1 MQLIN
6 AQGKPVQTG
15 DILHGKRGR
24 YIFLGHDGKLINIQT
39 ADERRVYSWIDPS
52 RLGLHFVSTQPEA
65 S

>member
-24 YIFLGHDGKLINIQT
+24 YVFLGHDDKLINVQT
-39 ADERRVYSWIDPS
+39 ADERRVYSWVDPA
-52 RLGLHFVSTQPEA
+52 RFNLHFVQQEA
-65 S
+65 A

>member
-24 YIFLGHDGKLINIQT
+24 YIFLGHDRKLINVQT
-39 ADERRVYSWIDPS
+39 ADERRVYSWIDPT
-52 RLGLHFVSTQPEA
+52 RLGLRFVSTQSEA

>member
-24 YIFLGHDGKLINIQT
+24 YVFLGHDRKLINIQT
-39 ADERRVYSWIDPS
+39 ADERRVYSWVDPA
-52 RLGLHFVSTQPEA
+52 RLNLQFIQEA

>member
-24 YIFLGHDGKLINIQT
+24 YVFLGHNNKLINIQT
-39 ADERRVYSWIDPS
+39 ADERRVYSWVDPA
-52 RLGLHFVSTQPEA
+52 RLGFRFVQKGAT
-65 S
+65 

>member
-24 YIFLGHDGKLINIQT
+24 YVYLNHDNKLINIQT
-39 ADERRVYSWIDPS
+39 MDERRVYSWVTPD
-52 RLGLHFVSTQPEA
+52 RFGLRFVQREA